1 MNDDAS
7 MKPICFFVPGN
18 PKGQPRARRGR
29 GTHMYT
35 PDTAKGF
42 KECIYFAAREHAP
55 KVPFTGPVSMTLT
68 AVFARPKTHFYTGK
82 REGVLRPGVP
92 TYHTSKP
99 DRDNIEKAVLDALTR
114 LRFWRDDSLVCDGPV
129 TKRYEGDGFEVGCY
143 VEVRLLA
150 PTASERSEA

>member
-1 MNDDAS
+1 MTT
-7 MKPICFFVPGN
+7 IRFFVPGN

-29 GTHMYT
+29 GTHMFT

-42 KECIYFAAREHAP
+42 KECIYFAAREHVP
-55 KVPFTGPVSMTLT
+55 KVPFTGPVSMSLT
-68 AVFARPKTHFYTGK
+68 AVFARPKTHYFTGK
-82 REGVLRPGVP
+82 RAGTLRPGVP

-129 TKRYEGDGFEVGCY
+129 TKRYEGDGFAVGCY
-143 VEVRLLA
+143 VEVCPLD
-150 PTASERSEA
+150 ASSGRKEQA